1 MDITEIRK
9 HAIEMA
15 RNADSVTDD
24 LALEYRLEISMG
36 YDKVV
41 GRYIFNNDPTESIWL
56 DTGITTNDAE
66 AELQMLEHLR
76 DIHEPVELPEYFF

>member
-24 LALEYRLEISMG
+24 LALEYKVEVSMG

-41 GRYIFNNDPTESIWL
+41 GRYIFNNDPNEAIWL